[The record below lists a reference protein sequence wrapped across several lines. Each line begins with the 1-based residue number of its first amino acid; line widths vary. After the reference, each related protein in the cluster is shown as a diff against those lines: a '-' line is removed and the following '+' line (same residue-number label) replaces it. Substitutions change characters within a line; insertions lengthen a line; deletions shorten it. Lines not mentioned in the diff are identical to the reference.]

1 MRSVASEGPYVCEF
15 IERHCRITKGENAG
29 QLVVLLPWQRDLI
42 DDLFAL
48 VGGSRRYRRA
58 YVQMARKDGKTFLMA
73 CVSVYEATFGELG
86 GEIYFVAGDRQQASR
101 AFGEIR
107 RIVEA
112 DPELRGLFTFYK
124 HSAEV
129 PSTGTILRV
138 LSAEAGLQLGLEP
151 SFVVFDEVAVQPN
164 DRLWNAMSLGSGT
177 REHPMIVGI
186 STPGWERDS
195 LAWRL
200 YQHGKKVASGEID
213 DPTFFFRA
221 WEPIDPQ
228 ADHTDPKVW
237 AEANPSLGAF
247 LHAEDFASAVA
258 STDENE
264 FRRFRLGQWTSTRSV
279 AFASGIWDAAAAE
292 RDVPEGTEVVI
303 CFAAARQRDTVA
315 IVGCTVDEPHVFPI
329 RTWESSER
337 VEPVDVAD
345 ELRAVWARYSVRDLL
360 CSEADWSWVLLQL
373 ADEGLPVTKVPRS
386 PQRLALQWQ
395 TFYDATIERRLTHVP
410 DPVLARHVANLSLI
424 SGPSGLRPD
433 LDVAQGQ
440 PIAAALGAMIAFD
453 GVTRLEPALTPYVG
467 GPSVGV
473 G

>member
-1 MRSVASEGPYVCEF
+1 MGSIASEGVYVCEF
-15 IERHCRITKGENAG
+15 IEGHCRITKGSHAG
-29 QLVVLLPWQRDLI
+29 ELVRLLPWQQDLI
-42 DDLFAL
+42 GDLFAL
-48 VGGSRRYRRA
+48 QRGRRRNRRA
-58 YVQMARKDGKTFLMA
+58 YVQLGRKNGKTFLMA
-73 CVSVYEATFGELG
+73 CVALYEAVFGELG

-129 PSTGTILRV
+129 PSTGTVLRV
-138 LSAEAGLQLGLEP
+138 LSADAGLQLGLEP

-177 REHPMIVGI
+177 REQPMIVGI

-200 YQHGKKVASGEID
+200 YEHGRKVAAGEID

-221 WEPIDPQ
+221 WQPSDPR
-228 ADHTDPKVW
+228 ADHTDPKTW

-247 LHAEDFASAVA
+247 LHADDFASAVA

-264 FRRFRLGQWTSTRSV
+264 FRRFRLGQWTSSRSV
-279 AFASGIWDAAAAE
+279 AFATGVWDAAAAE
-292 RDVPEGTEVVI
+292 RDVPDGTEVVV

-329 RTWESSER
+329 RIWESSER
-337 VEPVDVAD
+337 IEPVDVAD
-345 ELRAVWARYSVRDLL
+345 ELRAVWARFDVHDLA

-395 TFYDATIERRLTHVP
+395 TFFDAIVDRRLTHDP

-453 GVTRLEPALTPYVG
+453 GVTRLEPGEEMRIILPTG
-467 GPSVGV
+467 ME
-473 G
+473 

>member
-1 MRSVASEGPYVCEF
+1 MRSVASEGSFVCQF
-15 IERHCRITKGENAG
+15 IERHCRITKGPRAG
-29 QLVVLLPWQRDLI
+29 KLVQLIPWQRALI
-42 DDLFAL
+42 RELFAL
-48 VGGSRRYRRA
+48 EGGSRRYRRA
-58 YVQMARKDGKTFLMA
+58 YVQMPRKNGKTFLMA
-73 CVSVYEATFGELG
+73 CVALYEAVFGELG
-86 GEIYFVAGDRQQASR
+86 GEIYFVAGDRMQASR

-129 PSTGTILRV
+129 PSTGTVLRV
-138 LSAEAGLQLGLEP
+138 LSADAGLQLGLEP

-186 STPGWERDS
+186 STPGWERAS

-200 YQHGKKVASGEID
+200 YQHGKKVQAGELD

-221 WEPIDPQ
+221 WEPADPG
-228 ADHTDPKVW
+228 ADHTDPKTW

-279 AFASGIWDAAAAE
+279 AFASGVWDSAARE
-292 RDVPEGTEVVI
+292 RDVPEGTEVVV

-329 RTWESSER
+329 RIWESSVR
-337 VEPVDVAD
+337 VDPVDVAE
-345 ELRAVWARYSVRDLL
+345 ELRAVWARYSVPDLL
-360 CSEADWSWVLLQL
+360 CSEADWGWVLLQL

-395 TFYDATIERRLTHVP
+395 AFSDATVVGRLTHAP

-424 SGPSGLRPD
+424 AGPSGLRPD
-433 LDVAQGQ
+433 LDVAEGA
-440 PIAAALGAMIAFD
+440 PIAAVLAAMIAYD
-453 GVTRLEPALTPYVG
+453 GVTRLGPLETPMIVL
-467 GPSVGV
+467 PTGV